1 MALVCAE
8 GRGVRV
14 SPDYRDDL
22 EGATTVQDPTHS
34 DGRHAAT
41 AGSLTVADLLA
52 RRTEAERRAATDRAT
67 HVRDAAPE
75 AVDQA
80 GTPGGRLGRAV
91 LAGGLSA
98 VVVGS
103 LAGAALNGSPAAPRP
118 SPVGQ
123 PGVVAGTDA
132 LRPDV
137 VGAELLGNGTA
148 PDLAAPAEPVPDAA
162 SEAESPAG
170 RAGQAAEGTGPAEGD
185 PSSGRAPGVPT
196 VDTVGLVE
204 QFFASLPTRPESAV
218 ALLDPVLGTTD
229 PGGFRQSWRDIR
241 SVDVLQVSPQRDGR
255 IRASVVLERTDGARL
270 RTGHLLTVTE
280 GPRPR
285 ITDVVL
291 LSAQQ
296 L

>member
-1 MALVCAE
+1 M
-8 GRGVRV
+8 
-14 SPDYRDDL
+14 
-22 EGATTVQDPTHS
+22 QNPTHS

-41 AGSLTVADLLA
+41 VGSLTVADLLA
-52 RRTEAERRAATDRAT
+52 RRSEAERHAAANRAT
-67 HVRDAAPE
+67 QVHDAAPE
-75 AVDQA
+75 VSDQA
-80 GTPGGRLGRAV
+80 RTPVGRLGRAV
-91 LAGGLSA
+91 LTGGLSA

-103 LAGAALNGSPAAPRP
+103 LAGTTLSGPPAAPRP

-137 VGAELLGNGTA
+137 VGAELLGNGTT
-148 PDLAAPAEPVPDAA
+148 PDLTAPAEPALDAP
-162 SEAESPAG
+162 SEADSSAAG
-170 RAGQAAEGTGPAEGD
+170 RAGPATEGTGPAERD
-185 PSSGRAPGVPT
+185 PRGGGTPGVPA

-204 QFFASLPTRPESAV
+204 QFFASLPTHPESAV
-218 ALLDPVLGTTD
+218 ALLDPVLGTVD
-229 PGGFRQSWRDIR
+229 PGGFRQSWRDIQ
-241 SVDVLQVSPQRDGR
+241 SVDVLQVSPHRDGR

-291 LSAQQ
+291 LSAQH